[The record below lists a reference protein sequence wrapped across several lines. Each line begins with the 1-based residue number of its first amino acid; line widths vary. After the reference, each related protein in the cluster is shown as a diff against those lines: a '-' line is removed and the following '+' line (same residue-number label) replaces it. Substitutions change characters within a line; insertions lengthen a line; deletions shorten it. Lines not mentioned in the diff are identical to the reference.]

1 LRIVR
6 NGTPN
11 RTRAYVA
18 RPVHSA
24 RTVLDANLDR
34 IAIVTTLR
42 ALLRR
47 YRDELVRVDR
57 ELVPQIRELADQLRR
72 VEAAHPPG
80 EN

>member
-1 LRIVR
+1 M
-6 NGTPN
+6 
-11 RTRAYVA
+11 A

-24 RTVLDANLDR
+24 RSVRDPNLDR

-57 ELVPQIRELADQLRR
+57 ELVPQIRELADKLRR
-72 VEAAHPPG
+72 VEATHGIPG
-80 EN
+80 DN

>member
-1 LRIVR
+1 MA
-6 NGTPN
+6 
-11 RTRAYVA
+11 RA
-18 RPVHSA
+18 VHSA
-24 RTVLDANLDR
+24 RGVLDPNLDR

-72 VEAAHPPG
+72 VEAAYQPG
-80 EN
+80 DN